1 MIGTTLLENRDLKYY
16 LTNRSLLKWR
26 MRMSENNCANCSL
39 RAKYDNNPKSF
50 AGWFWR
56 WHINFCPGWKKY
68 FTSLP
73 PEEKVE
79 VGTKYNFK
87 KYQL

>member
-1 MIGTTLLENRDLKYY
+1 
-16 LTNRSLLKWR
+16 
-26 MRMSENNCANCSL
+26 MSENNCANCSL

-50 AGWFWR
+50 AGRFWR
-56 WHINFCPGWKKY
+56 WHINVCPGWKKY

-73 PEEKVE
+73 FEEKAE

-87 KYQL
+87 KYQ